1 MMLSTALT
9 EMIDK
14 CECVIF
20 YNTPNSISI
29 ASEISKQK
37 NGDSTTLSPWIYHE
51 LSMTSMLRMN
61 PPARIQNVYF
71 EHSSMGVAKSE
82 LNIKYDVEKF
92 LKEMFILNDNTLL
105 AWQRRHSMKDNT
117 YIHALDYL
125 YDVYGGIIHH

>member
-1 MMLSTALT
+1 
-9 EMIDK
+9 
-14 CECVIF
+14 
-20 YNTPNSISI
+20 
-29 ASEISKQK
+29 
-37 NGDSTTLSPWIYHE
+37 IYHE